1 MLNKFKNLVVI
12 KENKGNT
19 EIQKNNQDVEDEKV
33 EEKQEQNPIIIEEN
47 QLENPV
53 KESIEIKQVKPV

>member
-1 MLNKFKNLVVI
+1 MLSKFKNLVVI
-12 KENKGNT
+12 KENKGTT

>member
-1 MLNKFKNLVVI
+1 MLSKFKNLVVI